1 MWTRHSRV
9 IWLFLT
15 KQHSQTQEFLLGLFS
30 HHSSETGVGGLGETG
45 RETEWERERSGAMR
59 EETFLWHEAKYNYQ
73 RDMLLLRL
81 HTSVRL
87 KKKKKEAIYGWWK
100 GSWDLLERK
109 VHDLLRNVLCTEFT
123 GLSGTWSALTWLAVS
138 LRLRRLIGCGTFQSL
153 THSNLHSHRCH
164 PIKLYM
170 TAKDSWNVL
179 NFFCNIRSEHSTLR
193 TASVWLKKKTWRLW

>member
-30 HHSSETGVGGLGETG
+30 HHSSETGVWGEGGLGETG

-87 KKKKKEAIYGWWK
+87 KKKRRQFMDGEKEAEI
-100 GSWDLLERK
+100 SWSEKFMISSEMSSAQSSLVSQGPEVPWPDW
-109 VHDLLRNVLCTEFT
+109 
-123 GLSGTWSALTWLAVS
+123 LSAWDWGAWLAVA
-138 LRLRRLIGCGTFQSL
+138 
-153 THSNLHSHRCH
+153 HSR
-164 PIKLYM
+164 
-170 TAKDSWNVL
+170 V
-179 NFFCNIRSEHSTLR
+179 
-193 TASVWLKKKTWRLW
+193 